1 LLSINYSF
9 FVQLAIFLALVF
21 VLKKFIF
28 NPLMSLWDERDQLI
42 AGNKE
47 KSEEL
52 SAKVD
57 RLIVDYQGKILA
69 KKKQMQ
75 EETDKDRKL
84 AVKEQEDLVARL
96 HTESNEMI
104 AELREKIASEFKDA
118 RLRIQSDARL
128 MGERIAEKILGSSVS
143 E

>member
-28 NPLMSLWDERDQLI
+28 NPLMNLWDERDQLI

-75 EETDKDRKL
+75 EETDKNRKL
-84 AVKEQEDLVARL
+84 AAREQEDLVAKLR
-96 HTESNEMI
+96 TQSNEMI
-104 AELREKIASEFKDA
+104 AELREKIATEFKDA

-128 MGERIAEKILGSSVS
+128 MGEKIAEKILG
-143 E
+143 

>member
-28 NPLMSLWDERDQLI
+28 NPLMNLWDERDQLI

-75 EETDKDRKL
+75 EETDKNRKL
-84 AVKEQEDLVARL
+84 AVREQEDLVAKLR
-96 HTESNEMI
+96 TQSNEMI
-104 AELREKIASEFKDA
+104 AELREKIATEFKDA

-128 MGERIAEKILGSSVS
+128 MGEKIAEKILG
-143 E
+143 

>member
-1 LLSINYSF
+1 MLSINYSF

-28 NPLMSLWDERDQLI
+28 NPLMSLWDERDRLI

-52 SAKVD
+52 SAKAD
-57 RLIVDYQGKILA
+57 RLIVDYQGKIIN

-75 EETDKDRKL
+75 EETDKNRKL
-84 AVKEQEDLVARL
+84 AAREQEDLVAKLR
-96 HTESNEMI
+96 TQSNEMI
-104 AELREKIASEFKDA
+104 AELREKIATEFKDA

-128 MGERIAEKILGSSVS
+128 MGEKIAEKILG
-143 E
+143 

>member
-28 NPLMSLWDERDQLI
+28 NPLMGLWDERDQLI
-42 AGNKE
+42 AGNKQ

-57 RLIVDYQGKILA
+57 RLIVDYQGKIMA

-75 EETDKDRKL
+75 EETDKNRKL
-84 AVKEQEDLVARL
+84 AAREQEDLVAKL
-96 HTESNEMI
+96 HTQSNEMI

-118 RLRIQSDARL
+118 RSRIQSDAQT
-128 MGERIAEKILGSSVS
+128 MGQRIAEKILGSSLS

>member
-1 LLSINYSF
+1 MLSINYSF

-28 NPLMSLWDERDQLI
+28 NPLMNLWDERDQLI

-75 EETDKDRKL
+75 EETDKNRKL
-84 AVKEQEDLVARL
+84 AVREQEDLVAKLR
-96 HTESNEMI
+96 TQSNEMI
-104 AELREKIASEFKDA
+104 AELREKIATEFKDA

-128 MGERIAEKILGSSVS
+128 MGEKIAEKILG
-143 E
+143 

>member
-1 LLSINYSF
+1 MLSINYSF

-28 NPLMSLWDERDQLI
+28 NPLMNLWDERDQLI

-57 RLIVDYQGKILA
+57 RLIVDYQGKIMA

-75 EETDKDRKL
+75 EETDKNRKL
-84 AVKEQEDLVARL
+84 AAREQEDLVAKL
-96 HTESNEMI
+96 HTQSNEMI

-118 RLRIQSDARL
+118 RARIQSDARL